1 MAPLS
6 KDKGLFW
13 IIVIAS
19 AGFLFH
25 LITYNTLGFHR
36 DEFLYLSLGKH
47 LAAGYWSNPPFIGFV
62 SYLAQ
67 LLPFNPLF
75 SIRLVSAIAGF
86 LLVLLTGL
94 IAGELG
100 GGLYARILS
109 CLVLSTTLL
118 FLRAYSMLQPV
129 PFDILLWT
137 SILYFLLKYINTEKH
152 TWLLWL
158 GVVFGLG
165 MLNKYMVVFLAAGI
179 FIGLLLTPK
188 RKLLADK
195 YTWIAAGIAF
205 LLFLPNIIWQYNHGF
220 PVSKH
225 MIELRDTQLVNVK
238 RINIVIDQV
247 LMFTFGSILWI
258 AGLIWLLSK
267 KTDSRFRIFA
277 FVYISVLLIFLVLRG
292 KSYYMAGF
300 YPFLFAAGAVSWEK
314 TIRSVVW
321 RTVFLV
327 ILIALS
333 IPMVPAGIPLASGPK
348 LASYFSK
355 MPPKM
360 GAEALLRWEDGR
372 MHSLPQDFADM
383 LGWDELAGI
392 VIKAADTVQDKSRIF
407 IYGENYGQAGSVDL
421 YGRGHGLPPAMSF
434 SDSYVLWIPDTIN
447 KNVDLFFYVNNE
459 RGDDVFPMFERV
471 DSIGSITD
479 TLAREYGTTVY
490 LCQKPGQE
498 FRDFIKKRVAAVKGE
513 RVGSRE

>member
-1 MAPLS
+1 MTPLS

-25 LITYNTLGFHR
+25 LFTYNTLGFHR

-47 LAAGYWSNPPFIGFV
+47 LSAGYWSNPPLIGLV

-67 LLPFNPLF
+67 LLPFGPLF

-94 IAGELG
+94 IVGELG
-100 GGLYARILS
+100 GGIYSKILA

-137 SILYFLLKYINTEKH
+137 AILYFLLKYINTENH
-152 TWLLWL
+152 IWLLWL
-158 GVVFGLG
+158 GVGFGLG

-179 FIGLLLTPK
+179 FIGLLLSPK
-188 RKLLADK
+188 RKVLADK
-195 YTWIAAGIAF
+195 YTWIAAGIAI
-205 LLFLPNIIWQYNHGF
+205 LLFLPNILWQYNHGF
-220 PVSKH
+220 PVTKH

-238 RINIVIDQV
+238 RIDIVIDQV
-247 LMFTFGSILWI
+247 LMFTFGSFLWI
-258 AGLIWLLSK
+258 AGLIWLLAR
-267 KTDSRFRIFA
+267 KTNARFRIFA
-277 FVYISVLLIFLVLRG
+277 IIYLSILVFFLILKG
-292 KSYYMAGF
+292 KSYYLAGL

-314 TIRSVVW
+314 TIRSAIW

-327 ILIALS
+327 GLVAFS

-360 GAEALLRWEDGR
+360 GAEALLRWEDGK
-372 MHSLPQDFADM
+372 MHTLPQDFADM
-383 LGWDELAGI
+383 IGWDELAGI

-421 YGRGHGLPPAMSF
+421 YGRGHGLPQAMSF
-434 SDSYVLWIPDTIN
+434 SDSYILWMPDTLSAN
-447 KNVDLFFYVNNE
+447 ADLFFYINDE

-471 DSIGSITD
+471 DSLGSITD

-490 LCQKPGQE
+490 LCQRPSRE
-498 FRDFIKKRVAAVKGE
+498 FRDFLRSKVSEIKGE
-513 RVGSRE
+513 RVRGKR